1 MNIELGRQKAA
12 PARTSPAPR
21 YFVFYALFTL
31 LLATNALTGLALYF
45 APEINTLFRE
55 DNSALVT
62 AYEQRIVQLRLEVDR
77 LHSRQYAQMGDMN
90 LQMHELVQQQEML
103 FEQHEYVRALAEMAR
118 EMGIAS
124 GGGANAAIDTS
135 ITTGSI
141 APYDASNPAH
151 LATGLIAM
159 QEETR
164 MALAALSDAAT
175 LSTQEIVTGLHAIGI
190 QPSLGERE
198 GIGGPFLPAH
208 AGDELSIVEE
218 ANAVATALAQFQSA
232 RKALLSAPV
241 QTPVSGTAHISS
253 GYGNR
258 TDPFL
263 KRTAFHAGIDFR
275 APTGTPVLAAAGGRV
290 IHAGTNGG
298 YGKMVDIDHGNGL
311 VTRYAHLSAI
321 SVSLGDT
328 IVGGQRLGNAGSTGR
343 STGPHL
349 QFEVRRGGS
358 ALDPTRFLAAGRT
371 LAKFL

>member
-1 MNIELGRQKAA
+1 MELGRQKAA
-12 PARTSPAPR
+12 PAGKPPAPR
-21 YFVFYALFTL
+21 YVLFYALFTL

-45 APEINTLFRE
+45 APEINSLFRE
-55 DNSALVT
+55 DNSAIIT

-118 EMGIAS
+118 EMGIATGTS
-124 GGGANAAIDTS
+124 AAIDTT

-141 APYDASNPAH
+141 APYDAGNPAH
-151 LATGLIAM
+151 LATSLIAM

-175 LSTQEIVTGLHAIGI
+175 LSTQEIVSGLQAIGI
-190 QPSLGERE
+190 QPQMSEAA

-208 AGDELSIVEE
+208 GGDELSIVEE
-218 ANAVATALAQFQSA
+218 ANAVAMALAQFQSA
-232 RKALLSAPV
+232 RKALLTAPV
-241 QTPVSGTAHISS
+241 QQPVAGAAQVSS

-263 KRTAFHAGIDFR
+263 KRTAFHSGIDFR

-328 IVGGQRLGNAGSTGR
+328 VTGGQRLGLAGSTGR

-349 QFEVRRGGS
+349 HFEVRRGGG

-371 LAKFL
+371 LSKFL